1 MSPSI
6 PFPITGN
13 PTAWFRFSTALGL
26 AWDSIKAHRL
36 RSFLTL
42 LGVVIGVASVI
53 IVGAAI
59 SGLGVQAR
67 ITTERAFGS
76 ETYLV
81 AQVASFG
88 NRNRREIL
96 AAQRYNKRIRPEDY
110 EYLKAS
116 TGDQILYSPYVQ
128 SFDDAKRGELTLE
141 TAVVLGCA
149 ASLPDI
155 RDVALIEGRFFTEQE
170 EKSRAFVAVVGDD
183 IKAKLFGD
191 RSPINGIIKLKGYDF
206 LVVGLQEKLGSSFG
220 RSQDNSIYIPYYSW
234 RKLYNTRGSLSVFGR
249 PRPDANLTLDEGL
262 DVTRSALRT
271 HFKAKAGK
279 PDNFEFLT
287 PDSIRGFIDNILGLI
302 QVVVVPVTMISLLVG
317 GIVIMNIMLVSV
329 TERRR
334 EIGIRKAIGARES
347 DIMLQFL
354 SESIMTSAAGGIL
367 GLGLGYLVAYLAT
380 AFLGA
385 TLVVTL
391 PYVFLALFV
400 SAGVGIISG
409 WYPARQAARLDPVVA
424 LMAE

>member
-1 MSPSI
+1 M
-6 PFPITGN
+6 
-13 PTAWFRFSTALGL
+13 GL
-26 AWDSIKAHRL
+26 AWDSILAHRL

-59 SGLGVQAR
+59 SGLGVQAQ

-81 AQVASFG
+81 AQVASLG
-88 NRNRREIL
+88 NRNRKEI
-96 AAQRYNKRIRPEDY
+96 AMIQRYNKRIRPEDY

-128 SFDDAKRGELTLE
+128 AFDDAKREEVTLE
-141 TAVVLGCA
+141 AAVVLGCA

-155 RDVALIEGRFFTEQE
+155 RDVALVEGRFFTEQE
-170 EKSRAFVAVVGDD
+170 ERNRAFVAVVGDD

-191 RSPINGIIKLKGYDF
+191 RSPINGTIRLKGYEF
-206 LVVGLQEKLGSSFG
+206 RIVGLQEKLGSSLG
-220 RSQDNSIYIPYYSW
+220 RSQDNSIYIPFYTW
-234 RKLYNTRGSLSVFGR
+234 RKLYPSRGSLSVFGR
-249 PRPDANLTLDEGL
+249 PRPSSGLSLDDGL

-271 HFKAKAGK
+271 HFKAKPGK

-302 QVVVVPVTMISLLVG
+302 QVIVVPVTMISLLVG

-329 TERRR
+329 TERTR
-334 EIGIRKAIGARES
+334 EIGVRKAIGAKES

-354 SESIMTSAAGGIL
+354 SESIMTSGAGGLL

-380 AFLGA
+380 NFLGA
-385 TLVVTL
+385 TLVVTW
-391 PYVFLALFV
+391 PYVLLAIFV
-400 SAGVGIISG
+400 SASVGIISG
-409 WYPARQAARLDPVVA
+409 WYPARRAARLDPVVA
-424 LMAE
+424 LRAE

>member
-1 MSPSI
+1 VSPSI
-6 PFPITGN
+6 PYPILGN
-13 PTAWFRFSTALGL
+13 PTTWYRIYTAAGL

-59 SGLGVQAR
+59 SGLGVQAQV
-67 ITTERAFGS
+67 TTERAFGS
-76 ETYLV
+76 ESYLV
-81 AQVASFG
+81 AQIASVG
-88 NRNRREIL
+88 RRSRKEIAVL
-96 AAQRYNKRIRPEDY
+96 QRYNKRIRPEDY

-128 SFDDAKRGELTLE
+128 SFDDAKRGEITLE

-155 RDVALIEGRFFTEQE
+155 RDVALVEGRFFTEQE
-170 EKSRAFVAVVGDD
+170 ERNRAFVAVVGDD
-183 IKAKLFGD
+183 IKAKLFND
-191 RSPINGIIKLKGYDF
+191 RSPVNGTIRLKGYEF
-206 LVVGLQEKLGSSFG
+206 RIVGLQEKLGSSFG
-220 RSQDNSIYIPYYSW
+220 RSQDNSIYIPFYTWQKIYP
-234 RKLYNTRGSLSVFGR
+234 LRGSLSVFGR
-249 PRPDANLTLDEGL
+249 PRADSGLSLDDGL
-262 DVTRSALRT
+262 DVTRAALRT
-271 HFKAKAGK
+271 HFKAKPGK

-287 PDSIRGFIDNILGLI
+287 PDSIRGFIDSILGLI
-302 QVVVVPVTMISLLVG
+302 SIVVVPVTMISLLVG

-329 TERRR
+329 TERTR
-334 EIGIRKAIGARES
+334 EIGVRKAIGARQS

-354 SESIMTSAAGGIL
+354 TESIITSGAGGLL

-380 AFLGA
+380 NFLGA

-391 PYVFLALFV
+391 PYVLLALFV
-400 SAGVGIISG
+400 SGAVGIISG
-409 WYPARQAARLDPVVA
+409 WYPARRAARLDPVVA
-424 LMAE
+424 LRAE

>member
-1 MSPSI
+1 MANPS
-6 PFPITGN
+6 T
-13 PTAWFRFSTALGL
+13 WFRFYTALGL
-26 AWDSIKAHRL
+26 AWDSIKAHSL

-59 SGLGVQAR
+59 SGLGVQAQ

-81 AQVASFG
+81 AQVASLG
-88 NRNRREIL
+88 NRNRKEV
-96 AAQRYNKRIRPEDY
+96 AALQRYNKRIRPEDY

-128 SFDDAKRGELTLE
+128 SFDDAKRAEFTLE
-141 TAVVLGCA
+141 AVVVLGCA

-170 EKSRAFVAVVGDD
+170 ENNRAFVAVVGDD

-191 RSPINGIIKLKGYDF
+191 RSPIGGTIKLKGYDF
-206 LVVGLQEKLGSSFG
+206 RVVGLQEKLGSSLG
-220 RSQDNSIYIPYYSW
+220 RSQDNSIYIPFYTW

-249 PRPDANLTLDEGL
+249 PRQDSGLSLDDGL

-271 HFKAKAGK
+271 HFKAKPGK

-302 QVVVVPVTMISLLVG
+302 QVIVVPVTMISLLVG

-329 TERRR
+329 TERTR
-334 EIGIRKAIGARES
+334 EIGVRKSLGARES

-354 SESIMTSAAGGIL
+354 SESIMTSAAGGVL

-380 AFLGA
+380 NFLGA
-385 TLVVTL
+385 TLVVTW

-400 SAGVGIISG
+400 SASVGIISG
-409 WYPARQAARLDPVVA
+409 WYPARRAARLDPVEA
-424 LMAE
+424 LRAE

>member
-1 MSPSI
+1 M
-6 PFPITGN
+6 
-13 PTAWFRFSTALGL
+13 GL
-26 AWDSIKAHRL
+26 AWDSILAHRL

-59 SGLGVQAR
+59 SGLGVQAQ

-81 AQVASFG
+81 AQVASLG
-88 NRNRREIL
+88 NRNRKEI
-96 AAQRYNKRIRPEDY
+96 AMIQRYNKRIRPEDY

-128 SFDDAKRGELTLE
+128 AFDDAKREEITLE
-141 TAVVLGCA
+141 AAVVLGCA

-155 RDVALIEGRFFTEQE
+155 RDVALVEGRFFTEQE
-170 EKSRAFVAVVGDD
+170 ERNRAFVAVVGDD

-191 RSPINGIIKLKGYDF
+191 RSPINGTIRLKGYEF
-206 LVVGLQEKLGSSFG
+206 RIVGLQEKLGSSLG
-220 RSQDNSIYIPYYSW
+220 RSQDNSIYIPFYTW
-234 RKLYNTRGSLSVFGR
+234 RKLYPSRGSLSVFGR
-249 PRPDANLTLDEGL
+249 PRPGSGLSLDDGL

-271 HFKAKAGK
+271 HFKAKPGK

-302 QVVVVPVTMISLLVG
+302 QVIVVPVTMISLLVG

-329 TERRR
+329 TERTR
-334 EIGIRKAIGARES
+334 EIGVRKAIGAKES

-354 SESIMTSAAGGIL
+354 SESIMTSGAGGLL

-380 AFLGA
+380 NFLGA
-385 TLVVTL
+385 TLVVTW
-391 PYVFLALFV
+391 PYVLLAIFV
-400 SAGVGIISG
+400 SASVGIISG
-409 WYPARQAARLDPVVA
+409 WYPARRAARLDPVVA
-424 LMAE
+424 LRAE